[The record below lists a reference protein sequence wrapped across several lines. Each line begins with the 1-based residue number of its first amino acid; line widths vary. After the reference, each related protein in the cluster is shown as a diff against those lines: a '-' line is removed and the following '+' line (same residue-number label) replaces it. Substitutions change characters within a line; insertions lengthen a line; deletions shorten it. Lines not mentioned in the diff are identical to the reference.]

1 MEPER
6 SASAAAQSAEA
17 FRSRT
22 FQMVGLR
29 HVRQSVNVSSLFS
42 SIVLSEGK
50 AVLTIG
56 HFVVVADGE
65 KKPEPLPGPS
75 EASDADSMQSDGSAA
90 VEPIVSGSATSRSEF
105 DGTSRDVVMVSHD
118 PAATLALWLPG
129 QLKEGLETVDDS
141 EEQVEGSR
149 KLASDLL
156 EVQNVVQES
165 ENPHPNKI
173 GESPVKIWLAKF
185 GFVGKNSAAEAGSPL
200 LPEMDVPN
208 VEVLGQR
215 QARPVIRSKL
225 EFSKRMDG
233 SQTLS
238 YEEEVARK
246 DEDHGIS
253 DCLMRNRGRP
263 GLRSAFLDL
272 IRYVSMFIVEA
283 DSSE

>member
-1 MEPER
+1 ME
-6 SASAAAQSAEA
+6 
-17 FRSRT
+17 
-22 FQMVGLR
+22 
-29 HVRQSVNVSSLFS
+29 
-42 SIVLSEGK
+42 
-50 AVLTIG
+50 
-56 HFVVVADGE
+56 DGE

-75 EASDADSMQSDGSAA
+75 DASNANSMQSDGSAA
-90 VEPIVSGSATSRSEF
+90 VERIVSGSATSRNEF
-105 DGTSRDVVMVSHD
+105 DGTSGDVVVVSHD

-129 QLKEGLETVDDS
+129 QLKEGLEPVDDS

-149 KLASDLL
+149 KLANDLL

-165 ENPHPNKI
+165 GNPHPNKI

-208 VEVLGQR
+208 MEVLGQR
-215 QARPVIRSKL
+215 QAGPVIRSKL
-225 EFSKRMDG
+225 EFSKGTDG
-233 SQTLS
+233 SQTLR

-246 DEDHGIS
+246 DVDNGMG

-272 IRYVSMFIVEA
+272 IRYVSRFIVEA